1 VAPQWFGDLGI
12 TLFTLFQTMTGEGWG
27 EIAREVMAQMPLAWI
42 FFVVYIL
49 ISSFMVLNLF
59 IAVVVSAM
67 EGQVIAE
74 ARAQEE
80 EHAAEEQIANRMI
93 LEEIK
98 QLRAELAAL
107 RPERVEP

>member
-1 VAPQWFGDLGI
+1 
-12 TLFTLFQTMTGEGWG
+12 
-27 EIAREVMAQMPLAWI
+27 
-42 FFVVYIL
+42 
-49 ISSFMVLNLF
+49 
-59 IAVVVSAM
+59 M
-67 EGQVIAE
+67 EGQVMAE